1 MQECS
6 STSRVVCRP
15 TYYSP
20 RRTRTAVGEYR
31 QFSLQV
37 TLLSIRSA
45 GTSLGRGGGLLTSEP
60 QVMKRGEFPHG
71 IINLPCMAKLI
82 KTDSSTRTNY
92 IFLCPTFRSL
102 VLSYI
107 RNEKINHLT
116 LLSIYC
122 LRSLII
128 GNGDQLKFEICIYFF
143 ICYFFNF

>member
-45 GTSLGRGGGLLTSEP
+45 GTSLGRGGRGGGAGLLTSEP
-60 QVMKRGEFPHG
+60 QVMKRGVFPRVG
-71 IINLPCMAKLI
+71 I
-82 KTDSSTRTNY
+82 
-92 IFLCPTFRSL
+92 
-102 VLSYI
+102 
-107 RNEKINHLT
+107 
-116 LLSIYC
+116 
-122 LRSLII
+122 
-128 GNGDQLKFEICIYFF
+128 
-143 ICYFFNF
+143 